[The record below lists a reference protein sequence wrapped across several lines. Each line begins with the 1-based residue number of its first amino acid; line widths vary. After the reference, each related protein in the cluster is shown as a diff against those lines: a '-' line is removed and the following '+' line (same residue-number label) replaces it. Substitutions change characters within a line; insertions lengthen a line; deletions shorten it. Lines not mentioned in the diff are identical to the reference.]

1 MLEWA
6 IAIALFLGLLAL
18 LPPLLRKSRKSA
30 RKGMA
35 GGVVMG
41 LGLAFITIFDPARA
55 DTVEE
60 VRKRKDLGDADA
72 GESGEGKD

>member
-6 IAIALFLGLLAL
+6 IAIVVFLGLLAL
-18 LPPLLRKSRKSA
+18 LPRLMRRSRKL

-41 LGLAFITIFDPARA
+41 LGLAFMTIFDPAKA
-55 DTVEE
+55 ATVEE
-60 VRKRKDLGDADA
+60 VRKHKDLGDADA
-72 GESGEGKD
+72 GESGEGLE